1 MNANPIKATATLD
14 TKGFTAGVKQVQQ
27 GSKSLNK
34 FFADNKNAIDGVAHS
49 LQALSISYNAL
60 KGIANR
66 ISPAIK
72 SLDELKNATG
82 RLKLV
87 TEDTKELVKAQQELF
102 KISNNS
108 RVSFTQSVDLYAR
121 LGRSLKDLSP
131 SQDKMLQVT
140 EAINKSLIV
149 SGASATSAEAALT
162 QLGQGLAAGA
172 LRGEE
177 LNSVMEQT
185 PRLAEAIA
193 KGMNVGLA
201 GLRKLASEGKVT
213 SEVVFNA
220 ILSQKE
226 ALAQEFAQMPLTVS
240 QSNPCPDFYA

>member
-14 TKGFTAGVKQVQQ
+14 TKNFTAGVNQIVNTSTKMQRR
-27 GSKSLNK
+27 
-34 FFADNKNAIDGVAHS
+34 IDTVAHS
-49 LQALSISYNAL
+49 FQALKIGID
-60 KGIANR
+60 GIANR

-87 TEDTKELVKAQQELF
+87 TEDTKELIKAQQELF

-226 ALAQEFAQMPLTVS
+226 ALAEEFAQMPLTVS